1 VAAVALT
8 LPSGGMAFVPPFAF
22 DDSHSM
28 TRTAAAATFVC
39 PSVPSTFIPSSRWYR
54 SWRLS
59 MIDDDDNLD
68 DFDDLGTDCV
78 FFLWK
83 FCILCEK

>member
-1 VAAVALT
+1 
-8 LPSGGMAFVPPFAF
+8 
-22 DDSHSM
+22 
-28 TRTAAAATFVC
+28 
-39 PSVPSTFIPSSRWYR
+39 
-54 SWRLS
+54 

-83 FCILCEK
+83 FCILCKK